1 MAITDKIQEVLNKK
15 RWLAYQMVFN
25 PDDPQA
31 KEVLS
36 DLCSAHHIFDAGFDP
51 DPLELARMAGERNVV
66 LRILTILK
74 ATPEDIF
81 DLAPEKEDKDD
92 S

>member
-1 MAITDKIQEVLNKK
+1 MAITDKIQEKLNQK
-15 RWLAYQMVFN
+15 RWRAYREVFN
-25 PDDPQA
+25 IDDLHA
-31 KEVLS
+31 NEVLS
-36 DLCSAHHIFDAGFDP
+36 DMCSAHHVFDAGFDS

-74 ATPEDIF
+74 LKPEDIIS
-81 DLAPEKEDKDD
+81 LVKEDKDD

>member
-1 MAITDKIQEVLNKK
+1 MAIQDKILDRFNKK
-15 RWLAYQMVFN
+15 RWMAYMDVFN
-25 PDDPQA
+25 PDHPQA

-36 DLCSAHHIFDAGFDP
+36 DLCSAHHVFDAGFDS

-74 ATPEDIF
+74 LKPEDVVS
-81 DLAPEKEDKDD
+81 LVKEIEDD
-92 S
+92 